1 MHNLFSTMC
10 VKWDDSKL
18 ACPVNSFSSPAQE
31 TELGNVCKPIVQ
43 CTTGHCTGLYDNTG
57 IEISFAN
64 GPSRLQQ
71 PRR

>member
-1 MHNLFSTMC
+1 MHNLFSTTC
-10 VKWDDSKL
+10 VKWDYSKL
-18 ACPVNSFSSPAQE
+18 VCPDNS
-31 TELGNVCKPIVQ
+31 
-43 CTTGHCTGLYDNTG
+43 TTGHCTGLYDNTG